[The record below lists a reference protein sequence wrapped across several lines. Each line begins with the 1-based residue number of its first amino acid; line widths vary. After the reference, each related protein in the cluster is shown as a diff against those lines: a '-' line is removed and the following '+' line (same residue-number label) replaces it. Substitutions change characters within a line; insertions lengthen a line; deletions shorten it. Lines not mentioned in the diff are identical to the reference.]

1 MAHTITPEEV
11 EKIATLARLELTDA
25 ERERSTRELS
35 SIIEYIDRLSEVPT
49 DNVTP
54 YGNAGEALAELREDV
69 GVVFDGRESLL
80 ANGSFKDGM
89 LVTKGIFTDRTK
101 HDS

>member
-49 DNVTP
+49 DGVAS
-54 YGNAGEALAELREDV
+54 YGNAGEALAELREDA

-89 LVTKGIFTDRTK
+89 LVTKNIFSDRTK
-101 HDS
+101 NDS